1 MAAFDSRCIEGATVA
16 DVTDDKTALDQFG
29 GRSDTSEPQWTQEEE
44 RKAKL
49 K

>member
-1 MAAFDSRCIEGATVA
+1 MAAFDSRSIEGAAVA
-16 DVTDDKTALDQFG
+16 DVTDDKTGLDRPD
-29 GRSDTSEPQWTQEEE
+29 GRIDTSEPQWTQEEE